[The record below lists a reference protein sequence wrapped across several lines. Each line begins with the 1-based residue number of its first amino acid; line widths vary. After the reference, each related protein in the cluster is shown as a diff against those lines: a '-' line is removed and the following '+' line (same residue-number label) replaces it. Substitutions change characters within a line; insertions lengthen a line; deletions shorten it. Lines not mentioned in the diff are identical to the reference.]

1 MLINELNIDIEKL
14 LNEFVIEERGL
25 LEVDAS
31 EQAISNRLARKF
43 EIVSH
48 GWNVDCEYNR
58 DQGAIK
64 ILKYALSENG
74 DIEDRNVVPDIIV
87 HRRKTNDN
95 LLAIEVK
102 KVSNRENRFKDEAK
116 LKAFREQLGYKYTLF
131 VDLETGKN
139 SSIVNVVFHDSNS

>member
-1 MLINELNIDIEKL
+1 ML
-14 LNEFVIEERGL
+14 EED
-25 LEVDAS
+25 VS

-43 EIVSH
+43 ELVSH

-64 ILKYALSENG
+64 TLKYALSENG
-74 DIEDRNVVPDIIV
+74 DIEGRNVAPDIIV

-116 LKAFREQLGYKYTLF
+116 PKAFR
-131 VDLETGKN
+131 D
-139 SSIVNVVFHDSNS
+139 

>member
-1 MLINELNIDIEKL
+1 MLIKELNLDINKL
-14 LNEFVIEERGL
+14 LNEFVIEEREL

-43 EIVSH
+43 ELVSH
-48 GWNVDCEYNR
+48 RWNVDCEYNR

-64 ILKYALSENG
+64 TLKYALSENG

-116 LKAFREQLGYKYTLF
+116 LKAFRDQLGYKYTLF
-131 VDLETGKN
+131 VDLETGENPK
-139 SSIVNVVFHDSNS
+139 IANVVFHVR